1 MTNTARNTATTM
13 VSLPPE
19 DVVELAEMLEF
30 IAEWF
35 TDSGDD
41 LTAPL
46 RRHTYGLFT
55 LDELASDLTRFA
67 DRLARTP

>member
-1 MTNTARNTATTM
+1 MTAAAAATTT

-35 TDSGDD
+35 TDQHDD
-41 LTAPL
+41 LTTPL
-46 RRHTYGLFT
+46 RRHTFGLFSI
-55 LDELASDLTRFA
+55 DELASDLHRFA
-67 DRLARTP
+67 DRLGRTP

>member
-1 MTNTARNTATTM
+1 MTATTTT

-19 DVVELAEMLEF
+19 DIVELAEMLEF

-35 TDSGDD
+35 TDQHDD
-41 LTAPL
+41 LTTPL
-46 RRHTYGLFT
+46 RRHTFGLFS
-55 LDELASDLTRFA
+55 LDELANDLQRFA

>member
-1 MTNTARNTATTM
+1 MTASAATTT
-13 VSLPPE
+13 VSLLPE

-35 TDSGDD
+35 SDQHDD

-46 RRHTYGLFT
+46 RRHTFGLFS
-55 LDELASDLTRFA
+55 LNELADDLQRFA
-67 DRLARTP
+67 DRLTRTP

>member
-1 MTNTARNTATTM
+1 MTNTAHTT

-19 DVVELAEMLEF
+19 DVVELAEMLTF

-35 TDSGDD
+35 TESRDD

-46 RRHTYGLFT
+46 RRHTYGLLG
-55 LDELASDLTRFA
+55 LDELASDLTGFA
-67 DRLARTP
+67 DRLGTTP

>member
-1 MTNTARNTATTM
+1 MTAPTTTV

-19 DVVELAEMLEF
+19 DVVELAEMLGF

-35 TDSGDD
+35 NDSRDD

-55 LDELASDLTRFA
+55 LDELADDLARFA
-67 DRLARTP
+67 DHLGPTP

>member
-1 MTNTARNTATTM
+1 MTAASNTT

-35 TDSGDD
+35 ADSHDD

-46 RRHTYGLFT
+46 RRHTFGLFSVA
-55 LDELASDLTRFA
+55 ELADDLQRFA
-67 DRLARTP
+67 DRLTRTP

>member
-1 MTNTARNTATTM
+1 MTAAGPTTV

-19 DVVELAEMLEF
+19 DVVELAEILTF

-35 TDSGDD
+35 IESHDD

-46 RRHTYGLFT
+46 RRHTFGLFR
-55 LDELASDLTRFA
+55 LDELVGDLTRFA
-67 DRLARTP
+67 DRLGTTP